1 VSVPSQLVTLHR
13 WLGVFLC
20 LLVAAWFASGAVLMY
35 VPFPS
40 LSDEDRIAASAD
52 LNTSAVTVSPVEV
65 IRSASTSGPI
75 DRIRLI
81 ARGERPLYVLEPRGA
96 PVLAIWADDGRSA
109 AVRTAAEAAD
119 IVLEF
124 SGAPIDRI
132 EGPLDFDQWIVHQ
145 GFDRQRPYFRVH
157 LDDPE
162 KTVVYVSQRS
172 GEILQR
178 TSRVERAWNYVGAVV
193 HWIYPTVLRRH
204 WAAWD
209 QVVWWLSLIGIG
221 VAILGI
227 WLGVDR
233 LLAALRSRNR
243 RFTPFRGWMKWH
255 HLLGL
260 FAGAF
265 VLTWMFSG
273 WLSMDHGRVF
283 SMPDPAQARVDDFR
297 GISIAQAANSVS
309 VDSIRRL
316 GALRELEIAAVAQSP
331 VIITRSAGEQTICLA
346 GTHWPCSAT
355 VLPDAQIV
363 TAVRQAWPE
372 FGVASAKYIAPND
385 TYRQVRQSRLPETT
399 IRVELDDPEATWVHV
414 DAASGVILAVE
425 DRGRR
430 LYRWL
435 YHGLHSWDFPW
446 LIERRPLWDAL
457 MLSLLALGFAF
468 SVTGAYLGAKRLL
481 RTVTSPRHSG
491 SGQPSQGSKVPDS
504 S

>member
-1 VSVPSQLVTLHR
+1 MSVPSQLVTLHR
-13 WLGVFLC
+13 WAGVLLC
-20 LLVAAWFASGAVLMY
+20 LIVAAWFASGAVLMY

-40 LSDEDRIAASAD
+40 LSDEARIAAGAD
-52 LNTSAVTVSPVEV
+52 LNSSAVTVSPLEV
-65 IRSASTSGPI
+65 VQAASGPRPI
-75 DRIRLI
+75 DRVRLI
-81 ARGERPLYVLEPRGA
+81 ARGERPVYVLEPRGA
-96 PVLAIWADDGRSA
+96 PVLAIWADDGRPA
-109 AVRTAAEAAD
+109 AVGTAAEAAD
-119 IVLEF
+119 IVRGF
-124 SGAPIDRI
+124 SRTPIARI
-132 EGPLDFDQWIVHQ
+132 DGPLDFDQWIVHQ

-157 LDDPE
+157 LDDSE

-178 TSRVERAWNYVGAVV
+178 TTRVVRAWNYVGAVV
-193 HWIYPTVLRRH
+193 HWIYPTALRRH

-209 QVVWWLSLIGIG
+209 QVVWWLSLVGIG

-233 LLAALRSRNR
+233 LLAALRSRTR
-243 RFTPFRGWMKWH
+243 KLTPFRGWMKWH

-260 FAGAF
+260 LAGSF
-265 VLTWMFSG
+265 VLTWLFSG

-297 GISIAQAANSVS
+297 GIPIAQAADSVS
-309 VDSIRRL
+309 VDLIRRL
-316 GALRELEIAAVAQSP
+316 GRMRELEIAAVARSP
-331 VIITRSAGEQTICLA
+331 VIIVRTAGDQRICQVRTQSACAAPT
-346 GTHWPCSAT
+346 
-355 VLPDAQIV
+355 LPDDLIV

-372 FGVASAKYIAPND
+372 FRVDSAEYVAPND
-385 TYRQVRQSRLPETT
+385 AYRQVRQSALPETT
-399 IRVELDDPEATWVHV
+399 IRVELDDPDATWVHV
-414 DAASGVILAVE
+414 DAASGAILTVE

-446 LIERRPLWDAL
+446 LVERRPLWDAL

-468 SVTGAYLGAKRLL
+468 SLTGAYLGARRLL
-481 RTVTSPRHSG
+481 RSVSSARS
-491 SGQPSQGSKVPDS
+491 SAEIKPSQGSKVPES